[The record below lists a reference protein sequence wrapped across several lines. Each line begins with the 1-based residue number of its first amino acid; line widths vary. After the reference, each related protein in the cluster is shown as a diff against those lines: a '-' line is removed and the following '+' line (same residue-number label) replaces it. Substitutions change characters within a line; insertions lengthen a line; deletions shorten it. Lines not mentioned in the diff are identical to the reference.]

1 MNIKQR
7 LKTLGL
13 TFLLGASSLN
23 SKAQNTEPVPADPMP
38 QTSVEQISSPTMDES
53 ISVMLDDGEMA
64 RHADSFFMMEEA
76 IKKEKHSH
84 YAYIPKSQEDFS
96 EMAEKAINIIN
107 KVDPDNKF
115 GQKLIS
121 FYNEN
126 KDNEVN
132 LDDPLIRKSFL
143 AFKKIVKRGRITST
157 SNNAG
162 KYNETSYLL
171 GIDAKAFHQ
180 LNQEANSYMKAFCNQ
195 IYSDDSRFKMLDVKD
210 APQAEKIAEQLLA
223 DKLNA
228 YHISP
233 QDTSFQYSN
242 FKSAVFTNDADNEW
256 NDWGLQLYIVPNELK
271 ETKGRYCPLAVV
283 KAHELGHIMQRLP
296 GEKENYGAEL
306 VELAP
311 TIELIVMQDIIYKKM
326 NGIPLEQEVKY
337 QMSSETGINNGKIAN
352 TFREIKE
359 KYNLRSY
366 EDVLLTQEAKK
377 SINMFMTQ
385 NSNMAMLAN
394 TNQNNL

>member
-13 TFLLGASSLN
+13 TFLLSASSLN
-23 SKAQNTEPVPADPMP
+23 SKAQNTEPVSADPMP
-38 QTSVEQISSPTMDES
+38 QTSVEQILSPIMDER
-53 ISVMLDDGEMA
+53 ISGMLDEGEKA
-64 RHADSFFMMEEA
+64 KVCRDFFTMEET
-76 IKKEKHSH
+76 IKKEKDSH
-84 YAYIPKSQEDFS
+84 YTYIPKSQEDFS

-126 KDNEVN
+126 KDKEVN

-143 AFKKIVKRGRITST
+143 AFKKIVKRGGGTST
-157 SNNAG
+157 SNKAG
-162 KYNETSYLL
+162 EYNETSYLL

-242 FKSAVFTNDADNEW
+242 FKSAVFTNDVDNEW
-256 NDWGLQLYIVPNELK
+256 NDWKLQLDIVPNELK
-271 ETKGRYCPLAVV
+271 AKGRYCPLAVV
-283 KAHELGHIMQRLP
+283 KAHELGHIMQKLP
-296 GEKENYGAEL
+296 GEKENYGDEL

-385 NSNMAMLAN
+385 NSNMAMLAK
-394 TNQNNL
+394 TKQNNL

>member
-1 MNIKQR
+1 MNIKQI
-7 LKTLGL
+7 LKTWGL
-13 TFLLGASSLN
+13 TFLLSASSLN
-23 SKAQNTEPVPADPMP
+23 SKAQNTEPVSADPMP
-38 QTSVEQISSPTMDES
+38 QTSVEQILSPRDER
-53 ISVMLDDGEMA
+53 ISGMLDEGKKANVCRD
-64 RHADSFFMMEEA
+64 FFMMEET
-76 IKKEKHSH
+76 IEKEKDSH

-126 KDNEVN
+126 KDKEVD

-143 AFKKIVKRGRITST
+143 AFKKIVKRGGITST
-157 SNNAG
+157 SNKAG
-162 KYNETSYLL
+162 EYNETSYLL

-242 FKSAVFTNDADNEW
+242 FKSAVFTNDVDNEW
-256 NDWGLQLYIVPNELK
+256 NDWKLQLDIVPNQLK
-271 ETKGRYCPLAVV
+271 AKGRYCPLAVV
-283 KAHELGHIMQRLP
+283 KAHELGHIMQKLP
-296 GEKENYGAEL
+296 GEKENYGDEL

-337 QMSSETGINNGKIAN
+337 QMSSETGINNRKIAN
-352 TFREIKE
+352 TFRKIKE

-385 NSNMAMLAN
+385 NSNMAMLAK
-394 TNQNNL
+394 TKQNNL